1 MQVTTTDFKLNLDKY
16 LKLVQTEDI
25 LITKNGKPVA
35 KLINPNI
42 SSVDSISGALTGRVP
57 GNLDRHSVREE
68 RLSKYTIADCCTH
81 FLDVLMHKDKLLNP
95 EKPSSYHPGS
105 FHKIQKKSPERPIS
119 PGGFHPVYPHIYFSY
134 LISRSTET
142 ISASVLFST
151 KARISSIILS
161 A

>member
-16 LKLVQTEDI
+16 LKLAQTEDI

-68 RLSKYTIADCCTH
+68 RLSKYTIAD
-81 FLDVLMHKDKLLNP
+81 
-95 EKPSSYHPGS
+95 
-105 FHKIQKKSPERPIS
+105 
-119 PGGFHPVYPHIYFSY
+119 
-134 LISRSTET
+134 
-142 ISASVLFST
+142 
-151 KARISSIILS
+151 
-161 A
+161 